1 MQQADRKD
9 GVGVCTGLQGFLQA
23 AKEGTGLFTLT
34 QDGLQVQP
42 APLDALQQPQA
53 LNQRRQT
60 TLP

>member
-53 LNQRRQT
+53 LNQR
-60 TLP
+60 